1 MSKEVKIVVV
11 PFGETQE
18 LEFKHP
24 CKWYFRCA
32 TGDYIY
38 IAVRDRATAIAY
50 VKEEWGGKYPVRCA
64 TEDKGNGN
72 ESAVGR
78 LSSKSRQGL
87 RTRGKD

>member
-1 MSKEVKIVVV
+1 MSKEVKVVVV
-11 PFGETQE
+11 PFSETQE
-18 LEFKHP
+18 MDFKHP
-24 CKWYFRCA
+24 HKWYFRCA
-32 TGDYIY
+32 TGDYVY

-78 LSSKSRQGL
+78 INSKSRAGS
-87 RTRGKD
+87 RPVSN